1 MSVDA
6 GQPVFDNGAVKGA
19 ILMLSLGYEQSAE
32 VLKLLSEAQVQEITE
47 AIASLDEI
55 TSDQTES
62 VLNEF
67 IHLSGYGPTTWG
79 GFGRA
84 RRLLTAAFGQEVGK
98 QIVEKLPRTP
108 TQQRLGGLEFLENTE
123 PDLLASFLASEHSQ
137 TVAVV
142 LANLKR
148 EKASAVLK
156 HLPEGVR
163 ATAVLRLA
171 SMDKTSPEVT
181 SRIASVL
188 EQKVKML
195 GERGSET
202 LGGPRAVAELLN
214 GIENPMAEGIL
225 KNMEEKDQVTASE
238 IREMMFVFE
247 DLLRLDAGGL
257 KELLKQ
263 ADKKTLTVALKGTSE
278 ELRNSIFKTMSKRGT
293 EMLLEDMEALGPVKI
308 KEVETA
314 QKELLALAKGLEK
327 EGVLS
332 LAAGSET
339 EQYVV

>member
-1 MSVDA
+1 MSLAA
-6 GQPVFDNGAVKGA
+6 GQTAFDNGAVKGA
-19 ILMLSLGYEQSAE
+19 ILMLNLGYEQSAE
-32 VLKLLSEAQVQEITE
+32 VLKLLSDEQVQKITE

-55 TSDQTES
+55 TPDQTES

-67 IHLSGYGPTTWG
+67 IHLSGYGPTTRG

-84 RRLLTAAFGQEVGK
+84 RRLLTAAFGQEAGK
-98 QIVEKLPRTP
+98 RMVEKLPRSTV
-108 TQQRLGGLEFLENTE
+108 QNLGSLESLEAAE

-137 TVAVV
+137 TIAVV

-156 HLPEGVR
+156 HLPEDVR
-163 ATAVLRLA
+163 AASVLRLA
-171 SMDKTSPEVT
+171 TMDKTSPEVT
-181 SRIASVL
+181 GRIASVL
-188 EQKVKML
+188 DQKVKML
-195 GERGSET
+195 GERGGES

-214 GIENPMAEGIL
+214 GVENPVAEGIL
-225 KNMEEKDQVTASE
+225 KTMEEKDQVTTNE

-263 ADKKTLTVALKGTSE
+263 ADKKVLTVALKGTSE

-308 KEVETA
+308 KEVEMA
-314 QKELLALAKGLEK
+314 QKELLALAKGLER

-332 LAAGSET
+332 LAGSET
-339 EQYVV
+339 DQYVV

>member
-1 MSVDA
+1 MSATA
-6 GQPVFDNGAVKGA
+6 GQTAFDNGAVKGA
-19 ILMLSLGYEQSAE
+19 ILMLNLGYEQSAE
-32 VLKLLSEAQVQEITE
+32 VLKLLSDEQVQQITE

-55 TSDQTES
+55 TPDQTES

-67 IHLSGYGPTTWG
+67 IHLSGYGPTTRG

-84 RRLLTAAFGQEVGK
+84 RRLLTAAFGQEAGK
-98 QIVEKLPRTP
+98 QMVQNLPRTP
-108 TQQRLGGLEFLENTE
+108 VQRLGGLESLEGAE

-137 TVAVV
+137 TIAVV

-156 HLPEGVR
+156 HLPEDVR
-163 ATAVLRLA
+163 AAAVLRLA

-181 SRIASVL
+181 GRIASVL

-195 GERGSET
+195 GDRGGET
-202 LGGPRAVAELLN
+202 LGGTRAVAELLN
-214 GIENPMAEGIL
+214 GIDNPVAESIL
-225 KNMEEKDQVTASE
+225 KKMEEKDQPTTSE

-247 DLLRLDAGGL
+247 DLNRLDANGL

-263 ADKKTLTVALKGTSE
+263 ADKKVLTVALKGTSE
-278 ELRNSIFKTMSKRGT
+278 DLRNSIFKTMSKRGT

-314 QKELLALAKGLEK
+314 QKELLALAKSLEN

-332 LAAGSET
+332 LAGSET
-339 EQYVV
+339 DQYVV